1 MDLSKEFLDLQ
12 KISDEYIKP
21 DPGRIV
27 DKKLLSLIVSEIIP
41 LISGSNV
48 LEMGF
53 GDDQWTSK
61 IIEKVEHT
69 HIVDASSI
77 LLETC
82 KEKYKDAVTCYE
94 SFFEEF
100 TPEKKFD
107 TIIASYILEHVEDP
121 VLVLSK
127 AIEWLKDDGTLI
139 AIVPHAGSLH
149 RRLAVEM
156 GIQKE
161 VSDLGDTDFQ
171 MGHRRVYSLTAFE
184 NDITK
189 AGYNIVDKIGLNIK
203 LLPQGMMTQFSDEM
217 LVGLMKL
224 SKNLPIEYSSAIAF
238 ICKK

>member
-1 MDLSKEFLDLQ
+1 MDINKEFLDLQ

-27 DKKLLSLIVSEIIP
+27 DKKLLALIVSEIIP
-41 LISGSNV
+41 IISGTDV

-61 IIEKVEHT
+61 IIEKTGHT

-77 LLETC
+77 LLKTC
-82 KEKYKDAVTCYE
+82 KEKYKDNVTCYE
-94 SFFEEF
+94 SFFEVF
-100 TPEKKFD
+100 SPEKKFD

-127 AIEWLKDDGTLI
+127 AVNWLKEDGTLI

-156 GIQKE
+156 GLQK
-161 VSDLGDTDFQ
+161 STTDLGETDFQ
-171 MGHRRVYSLTAFE
+171 MGHRRVYSLSAFE

-189 AGYNIVDKIGLNIK
+189 AGYKISDKIGLNLK

-224 SKNLPIEYSSAIAF
+224 GKSLPIEYASAIAF
-238 ICKK
+238 VCKK